1 MYTVFRLKNS
11 HKAKKPSIVKEPL
24 RLLDPALFMSV
35 KLWRFLSLQM
45 RPLTQ
50 IKVRM
55 ANPGWGCIVDREAV
69 QEDAL

>member
-1 MYTVFRLKNS
+1 
-11 HKAKKPSIVKEPL
+11 
-24 RLLDPALFMSV
+24 MSV